1 MMIQNQRQYKVTKGQ
16 ISNLKRALEAARKV
30 SGKMDPRVFKAMVAS
45 INSQIEELRQQVQE
59 YEKLAEAVSLS
70 LHSAEDLPQ
79 LLIKARVARGYT
91 QKDLARK
98 INVKPQLI
106 QKYEITNYRSASL
119 KRVLA
124 IIKALNIDLRAD
136 ILLKSN
142 RTSQKQRT
150 AQAM

>member
-1 MMIQNQRQYKVTKGQ
+1 MIQNQRQYKVTKGQ
-16 ISNLKRALEAARKV
+16 ISNLKRALEAARKA
-30 SGKMDPRVFKAMVAS
+30 SAKMDPRVYKAMVAG
-45 INSQIEELRQQVQE
+45 IDSQIEELRQQVQE
-59 YEKLAEAVSLS
+59 YEKLADAVSLP

-91 QKDLARK
+91 QKDLAEK
-98 INVKPQLI
+98 VNVKPQLI

-124 IIKALNIDLRAD
+124 IIKALNIDFRAD

-142 RTSQKQRT
+142 RTSQKQHT